1 MASESDIKRTILRVA
16 GNPTSG
22 AVVELAEEWA
32 RAIVALDAEPAK
44 ETRVIKAS
52 EKR

>member
-1 MASESDIKRTILRVA
+1 MATYDDVKKTLLRVA
-16 GNPTSG
+16 GDPVSG
-22 AVVELAEEWA
+22 PVKDLVDDWA

-44 ETRVIKAS
+44 ETRVLKAS

>member
-1 MASESDIKRTILRVA
+1 MATFDDVKKTILRVA
-16 GNPTSG
+16 GNPVSG
-22 AVVELAEEWA
+22 AVVELADEWA

-44 ETRVIKAS
+44 ETRVLRAS